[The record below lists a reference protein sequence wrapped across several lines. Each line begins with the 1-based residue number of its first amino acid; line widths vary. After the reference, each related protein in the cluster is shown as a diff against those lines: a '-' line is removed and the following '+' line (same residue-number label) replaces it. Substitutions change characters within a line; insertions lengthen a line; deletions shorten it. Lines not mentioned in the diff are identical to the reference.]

1 MYFLFSCGP
10 LCNLGWTAVL
20 RILVRSTCI
29 CTFPLTI
36 NTGTPTQK
44 KNQDA
49 KRNKTEIMKWESEI
63 HELNYELALKGTK
76 QKS

>member
-1 MYFLFSCGP
+1 MVSSTPYPCTVYLYLYVFL
-10 LCNLGWTAVL
+10 NYY
-20 RILVRSTCI
+20 
-29 CTFPLTI
+29 
-36 NTGTPTQK
+36 TGTPTQK